1 MKIPLKTIEMP
12 TKKTSFGTENLSKFR
27 NLFFG
32 GETTPITE
40 NPKDFD
46 NVTIGVK
53 YKFRSQ
59 PPTIGKNPLIR
70 SNSVIYN
77 DVNIGNN
84 FKTGHGTV
92 IRENTNIGDDVLVGT
107 NTVIEGH
114 TSIGSNVSI
123 QSNVYIPKNTLIE
136 DYVFI
141 GPCACFTNDKYP
153 IRIDFDLKGP
163 VIRSGASIG
172 ANSTFLSDI
181 EIGKGAMVAAGAIVT
196 TDVPEYF
203 LAIGAPA
210 RIKPLPKHLKK
221 LNTIK

>member
-1 MKIPLKTIEMP
+1 MPPIKNIFGSDYVAKIRNLLNEDE
-12 TKKTSFGTENLSKFR
+12 SQLSKVKSE
-27 NLFFG
+27 NS
-32 GETTPITE
+32 ENITLGL
-40 NPKDFD
+40 N
-46 NVTIGVK
+46 
-53 YKFRSQ
+53 YKFNSK
-59 PPTIGKNPLIR
+59 PPVIGKNPNIR

-77 DVNIGNN
+77 DVEIGNN
-84 FKTGHGTV
+84 FKTGHGV
-92 IRENTNIGDDVLVGT
+92 VVREKTDIGDNVLIGT
-107 NTVIEGH
+107 NTVIEGYS
-114 TSIGSNVSI
+114 SIGSDVSI
-123 QSNVYIPKNTLIE
+123 QSNVYIPKNSLIE

-181 EIGKGAMVAAGAIVT
+181 EVGKGAMVAAGAIVT
-196 TDVPEYF
+196 MDVPEYF

-221 LNTIK
+221 LNRIE